1 MTVVNVNKLYL
12 KKIDTASFQHHNS
25 YQKQY
30 AKKYKQK
37 AKNKIVYFAKEEWR
51 KTGWTIDK
59 IKRNERTK
67 QNALCG

>member
-1 MTVVNVNKLYL
+1 MTVVNVNKLYF

-30 AKKYKQK
+30 AKKYKK
-37 AKNKIVYFAKEEWR
+37 GKNEIVYFAKEEWR